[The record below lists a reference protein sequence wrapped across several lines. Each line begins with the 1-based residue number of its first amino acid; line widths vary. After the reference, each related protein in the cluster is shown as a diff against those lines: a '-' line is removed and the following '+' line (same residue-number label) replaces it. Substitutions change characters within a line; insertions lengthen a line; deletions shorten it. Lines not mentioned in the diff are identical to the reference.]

1 MITTMAPLQPCRRAR
16 AATMSIFGRAGGV
29 LNLAAAVAL
38 AITGLAAMAADA
50 TPGSKD
56 AENANKSIWTQNVTQ
71 FRKEHSVAGGYTKK
85 WDLSDLPHYK
95 PKRQLRGKLRIW
107 GNNYIKDGYLGEY
120 WKAEF
125 KKFQPGFEIEYNLPT
140 TGIGIPSL
148 SAKASDLAM
157 SRKAILMDLLTFEQ
171 VYHHPIT
178 EITAVTGSY
187 DVYGW
192 MPAFT
197 IVVNKDNPL
206 DKISMKQLDGVF
218 GGQRNGG
225 YDGSVWRTD
234 YPYRRGAEENI
245 RTWGQLGLTG
255 EWADKPI
262 HPGGQT
268 LRGNN
273 TTQLSDRITRG
284 SDQWNENYQTYA
296 NYIGTDG
303 KIVPWSTQAR
313 DAIAKDKYALYYVSP
328 LSMSLDLKELA
339 IQGWDGGPYVK
350 RSLETIRDHSYPLYA
365 EYYFYFNRDP
375 GKAVDPRVDEFLHF
389 ILSQEGQEQVQR
401 EGRYIPLTGE
411 MVKEQLKKLD

>member
-1 MITTMAPLQPCRRAR
+1 MKIRFTTKCMA
-16 AATMSIFGRAGGV
+16 I
-29 LNLAAAVAL
+29 AL
-38 AITGLAAMAADA
+38 ALVPLGPFAAPSDA
-50 TPGSKD
+50 PP
-56 AENANKSIWTQNVTQ
+56 AEAVNANKSIWTQNVTS
-71 FRKEHSVAGGYTKK
+71 FRKEHAVAGGYTKK

-95 PKRQLRGKLRIW
+95 PKRQLTGKLRIW

-120 WKAEF
+120 WREAF
-125 KKFQPGFEIEYNLPT
+125 KKFQPGIDIEYNLPT

-178 EITAVTGSY
+178 EVAAVTGSY

-192 MPAFT
+192 MPAFI

-206 DKISMKQLDGVF
+206 EKISMKQLDDVF
-218 GGQRNGG
+218 GGQRLGG
-225 YDGSVWRTD
+225 YVGSVWRTD
-234 YPYRRGAEENI
+234 PPCRRGAEENI

-273 TTQLSDRITRG
+273 TTQLSDKILCG
-284 SDQWNENYQTYA
+284 SDQWSEEYRAYA
-296 NYIGTDG
+296 NYIDPAGR
-303 KIVPWSTQAR
+303 IVPWSTQAR
-313 DAIAKDKYALYYVSP
+313 DAALKDKYAMYYVSP
-328 LSMSLDLKELA
+328 MSMHPGLKELA
-339 IQGWDGGPYVK
+339 IQDRDGGPYVK
-350 RSLETIRDHSYPLYA
+350 RSLETIHDHSYPLYN
-365 EYYFYFNRDP
+365 EYYFYFNREP
-375 GKAVDPRVDEFLHF
+375 GKAIDPKVDEFMHF

-401 EGRYIPLTGE
+401 EGRYLPLTGA
-411 MVKEQLKKLD
+411 MVREELKKLE

>member
-1 MITTMAPLQPCRRAR
+1 MKIIP
-16 AATMSIFGRAGGV
+16 I
-29 LNLAAAVAL
+29 L
-38 AITGLAAMAADA
+38 AITGGALALAAFA
-50 TPGSKD
+50 THAEDGKTGST
-56 AENANKSIWTQNVTQ
+56 NSNKSIWTQDVTS
-71 FRKEHSVAGGYTKK
+71 FRKDHAVAGGYTKK

-95 PKRQLRGKLRIW
+95 PKRQLKGKLRIW

-120 WKAEF
+120 WREAF
-125 KKFQPGFEIEYNLPT
+125 KKFQPGIEIEYNLPT

-178 EITAVTGSY
+178 EIAAVTGSY

-192 MPAFT
+192 MPAFI

-206 DKISMKQLDGVF
+206 EKISMKQLDGVF

-225 YDGSVWRTD
+225 YDASVWRTD

-245 RTWGQLGLTG
+245 RTWGQLGLKG

-273 TTQLSDRITRG
+273 TTQLSDNILRG
-284 SDQWNENYQTYA
+284 SDQWNENYQAYA

-303 KIVPWSTQAR
+303 KIVPWSIQAR
-313 DAIAKDKYALYYVSP
+313 DAAAKDKYALYYVSP
-328 LSMSLDLKELA
+328 MSMSPDLKELA

-350 RSLETIRDHSYPLYA
+350 RSLETIRDHTYPLYA
-365 EYYFYFNRDP
+365 HYYFYFNRDP
-375 GKAVDPRVDEFLHF
+375 GQPVDPKVDEFMHF
-389 ILSQEGQEQVQR
+389 ILSQEGQQEVQR
-401 EGRYIPLTGE
+401 EGRYMPLTGE
-411 MVKEQLKKLD
+411 MVKAQLKKLE

>member
-1 MITTMAPLQPCRRAR
+1 MTYPITRFCALAVAGSALVLAAAR
-16 AATMSIFGRAGGV
+16 AADGK
-29 LNLAAAVAL
+29 
-38 AITGLAAMAADA
+38 TG
-50 TPGSKD
+50 
-56 AENANKSIWTQNVTQ
+56 AENSNKSIWTQDVTS
-71 FRKEHSVAGGYTKK
+71 FRKDHAVAGGYTKK
-85 WDLSDLPHYK
+85 WDLSDLTHYK
-95 PKRQLRGKLRIW
+95 PKHQLKGKLRVW

-120 WKAEF
+120 WRAAF
-125 KKFQPGFEIEYNLPT
+125 KKFQPGIEIEYNLPT
-140 TGIGIPSL
+140 TGIAIPSL
-148 SAKASDLAM
+148 SAKASDVAM

-171 VYHHPIT
+171 VYKHPIT
-178 EITAVTGSY
+178 EVSAVTGSY

-206 DKISMKQLDGVF
+206 ERISMKQLDGVF

-225 YDGSVWRTD
+225 YDASVWRTD
-234 YPYRRGAEENI
+234 YPYKRGADENI

-273 TTQLSDRITRG
+273 TVQLSDKITRG
-284 SDQWNENYQTYA
+284 SDQWNEGYQAYA
-296 NYIGTDG
+296 NYIDDKG

-328 LSMSLDLKELA
+328 LSMSPDLKELA
-339 IQGWDGGPYVK
+339 IQGWEGGPYVK

-365 EYYFYFNRDP
+365 EYYFYINREP
-375 GKAVDPRVDEFLHF
+375 GKPVDAKVEEFLRF

-401 EGRYIPLTGE
+401 EGRYMPLTGA